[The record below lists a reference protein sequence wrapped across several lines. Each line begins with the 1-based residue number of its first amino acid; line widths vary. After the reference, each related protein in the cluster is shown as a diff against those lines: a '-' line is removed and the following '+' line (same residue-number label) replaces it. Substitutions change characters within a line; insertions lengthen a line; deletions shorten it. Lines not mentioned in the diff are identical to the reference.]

1 MDVLKEYYHNLPES
15 QQLPLLLT
23 IVMSP
28 TVFVYFLIFLTRLEK
43 LRFRKQIIRLGVA
56 FGMGAMLADLTSHIS
71 MDLFKSVLGVT
82 ENEEHAHDHDHG
94 HGHHH
99 Q

>member
-28 TVFVYFLIFLTRLEK
+28 TVFVYLLIFLTRLEK

-56 FGMGAMLADLTSHIS
+56 FGMGAMLGDLTSHIS
-71 MDLFKSVLGVT
+71 MDLFKSVLGVAG
-82 ENEEHAHDHDHG
+82 NEEHNHDHG
-94 HGHHH
+94 HAHGHHH